1 MHYLF
6 RLQFPRSEA
15 KSHLQSHIE
24 GHLNLALRGLGA
36 TQHQFQEFVI
46 LVKDQS
52 KHMSEQIEGLMST
65 VKDQSQHIKLLMSKV
80 KEQSQQIERHELIMK
95 MYSFPFEWK
104 ICNFQDICDRAK
116 AIEQS
121 ISSEPFYLFKC
132 GYRYLLKIKVVF
144 SNRDNSST
152 FVSLFRTIGLLL
164 SIKVVPGEFD
174 KLLSWPCTEKVRV
187 MVIDQDPC
195 QEYRENISRV
205 VDFEKGEKPC
215 SRPYNY
221 KDDDQEY
228 RFILYLKEDTL
239 QTRSYIKNDSII
251 VMVNKE

>member
-1 MHYLF
+1 M
-6 RLQFPRSEA
+6 A
-15 KSHLQSHIE
+15 
-24 GHLNLALRGLGA
+24 
-36 TQHQFQEFVI
+36 
-46 LVKDQS
+46 KDQS

-95 MYSFPFEWK
+95 MYSAPFEWK
-104 ICNFQDICDRAK
+104 ISNFQALCERAK

-121 ISSEPFYLFKC
+121 IFSEPFYLFKC
-132 GYRYLLKIKVVF
+132 GYRYLLKIRVALPS
-144 SNRDNSST
+144 SNNPRRLSLLRRDG
-152 FVSLFRTIGLLL
+152 FFLYM
-164 SIKVVPGEFD
+164 KVVPGEFD
-174 KLLSWPCTEKVRV
+174 ELLSWPCREKVRV

-195 QEYRENISRV
+195 QDSRQNISRV
-205 VDFEKGEKPC
+205 ADFEKGEKPC
-215 SRPYNY
+215 SRPF

-228 RFILYLKEDTL
+228 RSVLFLKEHTLL

>member
-1 MHYLF
+1 M
-6 RLQFPRSEA
+6 
-15 KSHLQSHIE
+15 
-24 GHLNLALRGLGA
+24 
-36 TQHQFQEFVI
+36 
-46 LVKDQS
+46 VKDQA

-65 VKDQSQHIKLLMSKV
+65 VKDQSQHINLLMSKV
-80 KEQSQQIERHELIMK
+80 KEQSQQIERHEVIMK
-95 MYSFPFEWK
+95 MYSAPFEWK
-104 ICNFQDICDRAK
+104 IPNFQAICERAK

-121 ISSEPFYLFKC
+121 LSSEPFYLFKC

-195 QEYRENISRV
+195 QDNRENISRV
-205 VDFEKGEKPC
+205 VDFEKGENPC
-215 SRPYNY
+215 SRPF

-228 RFILYLKEDTL
+228 RFILYLKKDAL
-239 QTRSYIKNDSII
+239 QTRSYIKNDSIF

>member
-1 MHYLF
+1 MRYFF

-15 KSHLQSHIE
+15 KSHSQSHIE
-24 GHLNLALRGLGA
+24 SHLNLALRGLGA
-36 TQHQFQEFVI
+36 TQHQFQEFVT
-46 LVKDQS
+46 VAKDQS

-65 VKDQSQHIKLLMSKV
+65 VKDQSLHIKLLMSKV

-95 MYSFPFEWK
+95 MYSAPFEWK
-104 ICNFQDICDRAK
+104 ISNFQAICERAK
-116 AIEQS
+116 AIIEQS
-121 ISSEPFYLFKC
+121 IFSEPFYLFKC
-132 GYRYLLKIKVVF
+132 GYRYLLKIRVAF
-144 SNRDNSST
+144 PSSFNPRRLSLLRRDG
-152 FVSLFRTIGLLL
+152 LFLYM
-164 SIKVVPGEFD
+164 KVVPGEFD
-174 KLLSWPCTEKVRV
+174 ELLSWPCREKVRV

-195 QEYRENISRV
+195 QDSRQNISRV

-215 SRPYNY
+215 SRPF

-228 RFILYLKEDTL
+228 RFILCLKEGTL